1 MYNEIDANKPT
12 CKKYLEKAKEFVAK
26 YNELNNVS
34 DITEDSPYYKLLSR
48 LSNDYNNFKNYFD
61 CSDIPSI
68 SPINT
73 IQNPA
78 QSSEPSSN
86 ITLSGSALV
95 NKLIIVLSILVA
107 IPICLGISYKYSLFG
122 FRKKCKKIKKKINI
136 RLEE

>member
-48 LSNDYNNFKNYFD
+48 LSNDYNNFKNYFT
-61 CSDIPSI
+61 SSSSSI
-68 SPINT
+68 K
-73 IQNPA
+73 
-78 QSSEPSSN
+78 
-86 ITLSGSALV
+86 
-95 NKLIIVLSILVA
+95 NKLIPVLSIIVA
-107 IPICLGISYKYSLFG
+107 VPIFLGIFYKYSLFG

-136 RLEE
+136 RLEDFYAAGQ

>member
-48 LSNDYNNFKNYFD
+48 LSNDYNNFKNYW
-61 CSDIPSI
+61 
-68 SPINT
+68 
-73 IQNPA
+73 
-78 QSSEPSSN
+78 
-86 ITLSGSALV
+86 SALV

-107 IPICLGISYKYSLFG
+107 IPICLGISYKVTADAGEDVEKEERSSIAGGIASWYNHSGSQFG
-122 FRKKCKKIKKKINI
+122 STSEKWT
-136 RLEE
+136 

>member
-48 LSNDYNNFKNYFD
+48 LSNDYNNFKNYW
-61 CSDIPSI
+61 
-68 SPINT
+68 
-73 IQNPA
+73 
-78 QSSEPSSN
+78 
-86 ITLSGSALV
+86 SALV

-122 FRKKCKKIKKKINI
+122 FRKKCKKIKKKIII